1 MTILNLIPKKTAP
14 VIVSCSEGD
23 QILRAFRFQFMNG
36 DSLWNIDCDSVT
48 MEFSNGVS
56 IPGTV
61 ADNSAVFDCSEEMS
75 AKPGI
80 FFGKIEF
87 LKNAEKIHSASF
99 LFKVER
105 KPA

>member
-1 MTILNLIPKKTAP
+1 
-14 VIVSCSEGD
+14 
-23 QILRAFRFQFMNG
+23 MNG

-48 MEFSNGVS
+48 MEVSNGVS

-61 ADNSAVFDCSEEMS
+61 VDNSAVFDCSAAMS
-75 AKPGI
+75 AKRGTY
-80 FFGKIEF
+80 FGKIKF
-87 LKNAEKIHSASF
+87 VKDAETIHSASF